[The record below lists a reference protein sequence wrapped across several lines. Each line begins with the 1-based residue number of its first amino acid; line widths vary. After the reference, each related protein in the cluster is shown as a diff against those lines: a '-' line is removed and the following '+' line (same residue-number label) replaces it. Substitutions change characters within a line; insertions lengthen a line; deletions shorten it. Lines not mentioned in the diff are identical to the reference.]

1 MTRSLVHGLWDFLLS
16 PAQAVGTKAQA
27 LRMTSRGNDL
37 SSAAA
42 VLFVLKGVMHLCDD
56 ACSISVKSVYEEG
69 RNGSSK

>member
-27 LRMTSRGNDL
+27 LRMRSRGNDL

-42 VLFVLKGVMHLCDD
+42 VLFVLKEIMHVCDD
-56 ACSISVKSVYEEG
+56 ECSISVQSVYEGGGE
-69 RNGSSK
+69 KW

>member
-1 MTRSLVHGLWDFLLS
+1 VTRSLVYGLWDFLLS

-42 VLFVLKGVMHLCDD
+42 VLFVFKEVMHVCDD
-56 ACSISVKSVYEEG
+56 GCPISVQSVYEEG
-69 RNGSSK
+69 RDGNSK